1 MLRRNNEQKSLD
13 FGLLWCL
20 QILKLEEDKHYFR
33 ETGEDNISKLSSTII
48 HMTFSFEYLFIN

>member
-20 QILKLEEDKHYFR
+20 QILELEEDKQYFR

-48 HMTFSFEYLFIN
+48 HMTFSFEYLFIK